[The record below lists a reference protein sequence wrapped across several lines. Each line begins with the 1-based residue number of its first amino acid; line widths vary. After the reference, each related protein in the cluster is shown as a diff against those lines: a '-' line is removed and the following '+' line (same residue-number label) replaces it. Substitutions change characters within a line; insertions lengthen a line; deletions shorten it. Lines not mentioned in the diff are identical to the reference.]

1 MKKNDDALLVIDLQT
16 GVCLRETKPIDHLS
30 ELISLVNTRIQDYAD
45 RNRPVIFVQHQEE
58 ELITD
63 SPAWQIIPQLNTSN
77 AYFIEKTHANSF
89 YQTELKQLL
98 ERLSISTIEICGAQT
113 QYCVD
118 TTVKFAHGL
127 GYKVVMQSGATTT
140 YDTEFMTANQTISF
154 YESIWKDRF
163 VTFFDK

>member
-1 MKKNDDALLVIDLQT
+1 M
-16 GVCLRETKPIDHLS
+16 
-30 ELISLVNTRIQDYAD
+30 
-45 RNRPVIFVQHQEE
+45 
-58 ELITD
+58 TD

-140 YDTEFMTANQTISF
+140 YDTEFMTASQTISF